1 MSINMNNR
9 ELKIV
14 KILRNSVEPMSS
26 IALSEEIGC
35 STKTIQSDIKS
46 INKALHKSKIV
57 SIRGIGY
64 KLEGSLEELDVQTNL
79 YDDIDRVSFIL
90 KKLINI
96 SKEKENFIRIED
108 LADLMYVSSS
118 TVKND
123 LKEVKRILSQ
133 NDLKIITK
141 HKQGICIDGDEEQV
155 AKQIVNLCNNKNNK
169 LGLSD
174 FLSNEVSNS
183 MFDIKNRVL
192 NVLESEELLVTDLE
206 FKNIVDY
213 ILIFLSR
220 STENEDLII
229 NEYLRYYKVKRNE
242 IINNDV
248 YKEKIIN
255 SIRTFCMELKI
266 VTNIDI
272 TKDTIFEECLYSHI
286 SNLYKKIELGINDSY
301 YISSNEIK
309 LKYAFAFELAKI
321 AKKVIEGNL
330 NIIIDEDET
339 ANIAIHIGGAIE
351 RSNNYNRK
359 KVYKAVIVCTSGI
372 GTSMLIKSKL
382 ENLFAGKIEIIKV
395 IPAYLT
401 DYLKVIDTDF
411 VISTVPIELDNT
423 PLIKISPL
431 LTEKEIKII
440 EKYIE
445 TEKIYKDIK
454 VEELLDK
461 DLFHKN
467 LDFSTKEEV
476 IEYMSN
482 FLLEKNYID
491 IDMKNSYFE
500 REKIATTEIGNMLAM
515 PHSSKGKVFKNKISI
530 GILKN
535 PIYWEVGEVRLVI
548 MLAID
553 KDHILDY
560 EELFSNIYKRVDSI
574 AKVIS
579 ICENKNYEKF
589 KNMFK

>member
-1 MSINMNNR
+1 MNNR
-9 ELKIV
+9 ELKII
-14 KILRNSVEPMSS
+14 KILRNSVDPISS

-35 STKTIQSDIKS
+35 CTKTIQSDIKN
-46 INKALHKSKIV
+46 INKALDKSKIV

-64 KLEGSLEELDVQTNL
+64 KLEGNFEELDIQSNIN
-79 YDDIDRVSFIL
+79 DDIDRVSFIL

-108 LADLMYVSSS
+108 LADLMYVSYS

-123 LKEVKRILSQ
+123 LKEVKRILNQ
-133 NDLKIITK
+133 NNLKIITK
-141 HKQGICIDGDEEQV
+141 HKQGICIDADEEQI
-155 AKQIVNLCNNKNNK
+155 AKQIVNLCNNKKSK
-169 LGLSD
+169 LSLSD
-174 FLSNEVSNS
+174 FLNDEVSNN
-183 MFDIKNRVL
+183 MFHIKNRVL
-192 NVLESEELLVTDLE
+192 NILENEELLVTDLE

-220 STENEDLII
+220 STADEDLII
-229 NEYLRYYKVKRNE
+229 NEYIKYYKVKRNE
-242 IINNDV
+242 IINNDF
-248 YKEKIIN
+248 YKKKIID
-255 SIRTFCMELKI
+255 SIKTFCQELKI
-266 VTNIDI
+266 ATNIDI
-272 TKDTIFEECLYSHI
+272 TKDKIFEDCLYSHI
-286 SNLYKKIELGINDSY
+286 SNLYKKMKLGIKDSY
-301 YISSNEIK
+301 YISASEIK

-321 AKKVIEGNL
+321 AKKVIENNL
-330 NIIIDEDET
+330 DIVINEDET

-351 RSNNYNRK
+351 RGNHHNK
-359 KVYKAVIVCTSGI
+359 KKIYKAVIVCTSGI

-382 ENLFAGKIEIIKV
+382 ESLFAGKIEIVKV

-401 DYLKVIDTDF
+401 DYLNVIDMDF
-411 VISTVPIELDNT
+411 VISTVPIELDNI

-445 TEKIYKDIK
+445 TEKVYKDIN
-454 VEELLDK
+454 VEELLEK
-461 DLFHKN
+461 DLFHIN

-491 IDMKNSYFE
+491 IDMKNAYFE

-515 PHSSKGKVFKNKISI
+515 PHSSRGKVFKNNISI

-535 PIYWEVGEVRLVI
+535 PIHWELGDVRLVI

-553 KDHILDY
+553 KEYILDY
-560 EELFSNIYKRVDSI
+560 EELFSSIYKRVDSI

>member
-1 MSINMNNR
+1 MNNR
-9 ELKIV
+9 ELKII
-14 KILRNSVEPMSS
+14 KILRNSVDPISS

-35 STKTIQSDIKS
+35 STKTIQSDIKN
-46 INKALHKSKIV
+46 INKALDKSKIV

-64 KLEGSLEELDVQTNL
+64 KLEGNFEELDIQSNIN
-79 YDDIDRVSFIL
+79 DDIDRVSFIL

-108 LADLMYVSSS
+108 LADLMYVSYS

-123 LKEVKRILSQ
+123 LKEVKRILNQ
-133 NDLKIITK
+133 NNLKIITK
-141 HKQGICIDGDEEQV
+141 HKQGICIDADEEQI
-155 AKQIVNLCNNKNNK
+155 AKQIVNLCNNKKSK
-169 LGLSD
+169 LSLSD
-174 FLSNEVSNS
+174 FLNDEVSNN
-183 MFDIKNRVL
+183 MFHIKNRVL
-192 NVLESEELLVTDLE
+192 NILENEELLVTDLE

-220 STENEDLII
+220 STADEDLII
-229 NEYLRYYKVKRNE
+229 NEYIKYYKVKRNE
-242 IINNDV
+242 IINNDF
-248 YKEKIIN
+248 YKKKIID
-255 SIRTFCMELKI
+255 SIKTFCQELKI
-266 VTNIDI
+266 ATNIDI
-272 TKDTIFEECLYSHI
+272 TKDKIFEDCLYSHI
-286 SNLYKKIELGINDSY
+286 SNLYKKMKLGIKDSY
-301 YISSNEIK
+301 YISASEIK

-321 AKKVIEGNL
+321 AKKVIENNL
-330 NIIIDEDET
+330 DIVINEDET

-351 RSNNYNRK
+351 RGNHHNK
-359 KVYKAVIVCTSGI
+359 KKIYKAVIVCTSGI

-382 ENLFAGKIEIIKV
+382 ESLFAGKIEIVKV

-401 DYLKVIDTDF
+401 DYLNVIDMDF
-411 VISTVPIELDNT
+411 VISTVPIELDNI

-445 TEKIYKDIK
+445 TEKVYKDIN
-454 VEELLDK
+454 VEELLEK
-461 DLFHKN
+461 DLFHIN

-491 IDMKNSYFE
+491 IDMKNAYFE

-515 PHSSKGKVFKNKISI
+515 PHSSRGKVFKNNISI

-535 PIYWEVGEVRLVI
+535 PIHWELGDVRLVI

-553 KDHILDY
+553 KEYILDY
-560 EELFSNIYKRVDSI
+560 EELFSSIYKRVDSI